1 VRSRNVQWLRE
12 WEATL
17 PPEAESEGEFLP
29 TFTQMLRRMRA
40 EGRAGRALPWV
51 IEVDGALAG
60 QVTVGGITYGS
71 LRSAYIGYWIDQRV
85 ANRGVMSTAVA
96 MAADFCFQDLLLHRI
111 ELNIRPENEPSLAV
125 ARKLGFRLEGERP
138 AYLHINGDWRDHLTF
153 VLLAGDQPA
162 GVLNQLLQSSTARSD
177 TPNS

>member
-1 VRSRNVQWLRE
+1 MRSRNVQWLRE

-40 EGRAGRALPWV
+40 EGKAGRALPWV
-51 IEVDGALAG
+51 IDVDGALAG

-96 MAADFCFQDLLLHRI
+96 LATDFCFQDLLLHRI

-125 ARKLGFRLEGERP
+125 ARKLGFRLEGERL

-153 VLLAGDQPA
+153 VLLAGDQPT
-162 GVLNQLLQSSTARSD
+162 GVLNRLQSSTSARSD